1 MQADEVKALVEAHIP
16 QSEVTV
22 EVSGSSYNLTVV
34 SNAFDGLSSLKKQQ
48 LVYGA
53 LQEQIAAGAIHAVN
67 MRTFTEAEWQ
77 KAKRFSIS

>member
-1 MQADEVKALVEAHIP
+1 MQAEDVKSLIEAHIP
-16 QSEVTV
+16 QSEATV
-22 EVSGSSYNLTVV
+22 EVNGSSYNVTVV

-53 LQEQIAAGAIHAVN
+53 LNQQIASGEIHAVT

-77 KAKRFSIS
+77 QAKRFNFL